1 MYSEINELLERCKS
15 GNLEAKE
22 KLLCKLKP
30 LILASIRRYY
40 NKFEEYDDLIQE
52 GYEIILKAIEEF
64 DPNKG
69 VHFLGYIKLQ
79 LKYHY
84 LNKHREKEYYSL
96 NEPIGDGELELLDLI
111 ESNEIDLLDHIIAKE
126 NGEILIKALNSL
138 TKRQKQIIVEFYINE
153 LSMEEI
159 AQKLNISYRTVVNTK
174 TNGINNLRKIIVK

>member
-1 MYSEINELLERCKS
+1 M
-15 GNLEAKE
+15 
-22 KLLCKLKP
+22 
-30 LILASIRRYY
+30 
-40 NKFEEYDDLIQE
+40 
-52 GYEIILKAIEEF
+52 
-64 DPNKG
+64 
-69 VHFLGYIKLQ
+69 
-79 LKYHY
+79 KYHY